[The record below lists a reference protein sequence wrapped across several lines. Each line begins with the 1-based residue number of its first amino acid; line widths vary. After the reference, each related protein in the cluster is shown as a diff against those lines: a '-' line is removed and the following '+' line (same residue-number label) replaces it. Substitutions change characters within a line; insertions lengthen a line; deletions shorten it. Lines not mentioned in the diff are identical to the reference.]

1 MSSTSK
7 VLLPDGSIIKSFAQQ
22 IKQLKVA
29 KFLGNCL
36 FTFTQKVNEVFWLK
50 C

>member
-1 MSSTSK
+1 MSSASK
-7 VLLPDGSIIKSFAQQ
+7 VPLLDGSIIKSFAQQ
-22 IKQLKVA
+22 IKQWKVA

-36 FTFTQKVNEVFWLK
+36 FTVTQKVNEMFGLK

>member
-1 MSSTSK
+1 MSSASK
-7 VLLPDGSIIKSFAQQ
+7 VLMPAGCIIKSFAQQ

-29 KFLGNCL
+29 KFFGNCL
-36 FTFTQKVNEVFWLK
+36 FSFTQKVNEMFWLK